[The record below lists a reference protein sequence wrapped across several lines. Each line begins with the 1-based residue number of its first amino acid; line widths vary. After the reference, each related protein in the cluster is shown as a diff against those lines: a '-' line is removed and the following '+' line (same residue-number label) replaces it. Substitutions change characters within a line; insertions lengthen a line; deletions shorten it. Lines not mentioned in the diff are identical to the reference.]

1 MLIGSEVKRSS
12 LKSLFFCKVLLTT
25 GVLVGV
31 SVGRAL
37 ATEPITTGAVV
48 ASNSLQLDSD
58 SDIALPELSFDGE
71 FAPGD
76 MASRLSG
83 NEFMAASLDADNS
96 DSDEPGLLAAGP
108 IELVD
113 TVVDESSP
121 TVELSQVTSVNEL
134 DDVLPTDWAY
144 TALTRLVE
152 EYGCLEGYPDSS
164 FRGNR
169 AMTRYEFAAGL
180 NACLDVIISL
190 TPDNSDFE
198 TIQRLQEDFAVELA
212 SIRSRVDV
220 LEADVVEL
228 EANQFSTTT
237 KLRGRVFTNLTGI
250 TSGGDIQAEGINV
263 FAPAR
268 DANGDPVIRTITDDP
283 EVTFSY
289 LTWLNLL
296 TSFTGEDRLV
306 LQLAVGDAVA
316 PANDF
321 ASAGLFNT
329 FGTPFTAQQGGR
341 LEDEVILREAFYS
354 FPLGDRL
361 FVTAGPKVNWYRHFD
376 NNKYTFL
383 VTGANSFNSSGGT
396 QVNAVDRGAGVVVEW
411 DVLDKVELTLG
422 YLAEATEFIQNS
434 SSSDASRGLFNG
446 ANTLTAQ
453 AEIYPTDDL
462 TLRFLYNRTELEA
475 NANGFVGGAVSEPLY
490 GFADDGFGGPLDG
503 ATADTLM
510 FNFDWQPLDWL
521 GLFGR
526 YSYGSTDLQVV
537 TAGRPDGEVN
547 AQSLQLGLAFHD
559 LLTSGSLA
567 TISYLQPFDVLDG
580 RDFLISG
587 GGDGSVQEELE
598 VSFRYPVTSNFAIVP
613 SYYWIRNANN
623 FGDNPDIHVFNLQT
637 QFSF

>member
-1 MLIGSEVKRSS
+1 MVITSMGVQVPSGNS
-12 LKSLFFCKVLLTT
+12 FFCKVLLTT
-25 GVLVGV
+25 GVWL
-31 SVGRAL
+31 SVLGGAAFASETFTTETTADDSIASESEPASVAVIEPSDVEAGIPTLRAVAVEDGL
-37 ATEPITTGAVV
+37 SNIAPAATKI
-48 ASNSLQLDSD
+48 
-58 SDIALPELSFDGE
+58 
-71 FAPGD
+71 
-76 MASRLSG
+76 
-83 NEFMAASLDADNS
+83 
-96 DSDEPGLLAAGP
+96 
-108 IELVD
+108 
-113 TVVDESSP
+113 
-121 TVELSQVTSVNEL
+121 SQVTGVNEL

-144 TALTRLVE
+144 TALARLVE
-152 EYGCLEGYPDSS
+152 EYGCLEGYPDST

-180 NACLDVIISL
+180 NACLDVIVAL
-190 TPDNSDFE
+190 LPDSPDLE
-198 TIQRLQEDFAVELA
+198 TLQRLQEDFAVELA
-212 SIRSRVDV
+212 SVRSQLDS
-220 LEADVVEL
+220 LEADVVTL
-228 EANQFSTTT
+228 EDTQFSTTT
-237 KLRGRVFTNLTGI
+237 KLSGRVFTHLTGV
-250 TSGGDIQAEGINV
+250 TASGDIQAEGINV

-268 DANGDPVIRTITDDP
+268 DVNGDPVVRTITDDP

-306 LQLAVGDAVA
+306 LQLAVGDGVS
-316 PANDF
+316 PANSL

-341 LEDEVILREAFYS
+341 LEDEIIAREIFYS
-354 FPLGDRL
+354 FPLGDKL
-361 FVTAGPKVNWYRHFD
+361 FVTAGPRVNWYRHFD

-422 YLAEATEFIQNS
+422 YLAENTEFLSNNS
-434 SSSDASRGLFNG
+434 ASDATRGLFNG

-462 TLRFLYNRTELEA
+462 TLRFLYNRSELEA

-510 FNFDWQPLDWL
+510 FNFDWQPLEKL
-521 GLFGR
+521 GFFGR
-526 YSYGSTDLQVV
+526 YSYGSTDLQVI
-537 TAGRPDGEVN
+537 TPGRPDGEVN
-547 AQSLQLGLAFHD
+547 AQSLQLGVAFHD
-559 LLTSGSLA
+559 LLKPGSLA
-567 TISYLQPFDVLDG
+567 TISYLRPFDVTDG

-587 GGDGSVQEELE
+587 GGDGAVQEELE
-598 VSFRYPVTSNFAIVP
+598 VSYRYPISSNFAIVP

>member
-1 MLIGSEVKRSS
+1 MLTGAEVTRIL
-12 LKSLFFCKVLLTT
+12 LKDSFFSKVLLIT
-25 GVLVGV
+25 GILVGV
-31 SVGRAL
+31 LGES
-37 ATEPITTGAVV
+37 VV
-48 ASNSLQLDSD
+48 ASEPTISETITFEAQQVDTYP
-58 SDIALPELSFDGE
+58 DIDEGLTSSGAALSIADNNLLSVLTNPQNVKVDD
-71 FAPGD
+71 P
-76 MASRLSG
+76 SRLA
-83 NEFMAASLDADNS
+83 EPTASIEITDAVI
-96 DSDEPGLLAAGP
+96 DETSA
-108 IELVD
+108 
-113 TVVDESSP
+113 
-121 TVELSQVTSVNEL
+121 TVELSQVTSVSEL

-152 EYGCLEGYPDSS
+152 EYGCLEGYPDNS

-180 NACLDVIISL
+180 NACLDVIIAL
-190 TPDNSDFE
+190 MPDNSEDFE
-198 TIQRLQEDFAVELA
+198 AIQRLQEDFAAELA
-212 SIRSRVDV
+212 SIRSRVDS
-220 LEADVVEL
+220 LEADVAEL

-237 KLRGRVFTNLTGI
+237 KLRGRVFTHLTGV
-250 TSGGDIQAEGINV
+250 TAGGDVQAEGVNV

-268 DANGDPVIRTITDDP
+268 DVNGDPVIRTITDDP

-296 TSFTGEDRLV
+296 TSFTGEDRLI
-306 LQLAVGDAVA
+306 LQLAVGDGVA

-354 FPLGDRL
+354 FPLGER
-361 FVTAGPKVNWYRHFD
+361 FFITAGPKINWYRHFD

-411 DVLDKVELTLG
+411 DVFDKVELTLG
-422 YLAEATEFIQNS
+422 YLAETTEFIQNS
-434 SSSDASRGLFNG
+434 SASDATRGLFNG

-453 AEIYPTDDL
+453 AEVYPTDDL

-510 FNFDWQPLDWL
+510 FNFDWQPLKWL

-526 YSYGSTDLQVV
+526 YSYGSTDLQVI
-537 TAGRPDGEVN
+537 TPGRPDGEVN

-559 LLTSGSLA
+559 LLKPGSLA

-580 RDFLISG
+580 RGFLISG

-598 VSFRYPVTSNFAIVP
+598 VSFRYPITQNFAIVP
-613 SYYWIRNANN
+613 SYYWIQDANN

>member
-1 MLIGSEVKRSS
+1 MARVAGDVLTPRS
-12 LKSLFFCKVLLTT
+12 LGFFCKVLLTT
-25 GVLVGV
+25 GAWLGGLGGSVLASEQLVSEPIV
-31 SVGRAL
+31 SVAD
-37 ATEPITTGAVV
+37 V
-48 ASNSLQLDSD
+48 AED
-58 SDIALPELSFDGE
+58 A
-71 FAPGD
+71 A
-76 MASRLSG
+76 ASRSA
-83 NEFMAASLDADNS
+83 EA
-96 DSDEPGLLAAGP
+96 
-108 IELVD
+108 V
-113 TVVDESSP
+113 TSP
-121 TVELSQVTSVNEL
+121 TTDLLPTIDLAQVTSVNEL

-152 EYGCLEGYPDSS
+152 EYGCLEGYPDGT

-190 TPDNSDFE
+190 TGGLEDSDLE
-198 TIQRLQEDFAVELA
+198 TVQRLQEDFAAELA
-212 SIRSRVDV
+212 SIRSRIDA
-220 LEADVVEL
+220 LEADVVTL
-228 EANQFSTTT
+228 EDTQFSTTT
-237 KLRGRVFTNLTGI
+237 KLRGRVFSNLTGV
-250 TSGGDIQAEGINV
+250 TASGDVQAEGINV

-268 DANGDPVIRTITDDP
+268 DALGDPLVRTITDDP

-296 TSFTGEDRLV
+296 TSFTGEDRLI

-316 PANDF
+316 AANDF

-341 LEDEVILREAFYS
+341 LEDDVIIREAFYS
-354 FPLGDRL
+354 FPLGDKV

-411 DVLDKVELTLG
+411 DVFDKVELSLG
-422 YLAEATEFIQNS
+422 YLAEATEFLPNS
-434 SSSDASRGLFNG
+434 SSSDSSRGLFG
-446 ANTLTAQ
+446 GTNTLTAQ
-453 AEIYPTDDL
+453 LEVFPTDDL
-462 TLRFLYNRTELEA
+462 ALRFLYNRTELEA
-475 NANGFVGGAVSEPLY
+475 NASGFVGGAASEPLY

-503 ATADTLM
+503 ATADTFLV
-510 FNFDWQPLDWL
+510 NFDWQPADWL

-526 YSYGSTDLQVV
+526 YSYGSTNLSAI
-537 TAGRPDGEVN
+537 TPGRPDGEVN

-559 LLTSGSLA
+559 FLKEGSLA
-567 TISYLQPFDVLDG
+567 TISYLRPFDVTDG

-587 GGDGSVQEELE
+587 GGDGAVQEEIE
-598 VSFRYPVTSNFAIVP
+598 FSYRYPVTNNFAIVP
-613 SYYWIRNANN
+613 SVYWIGNANN
-623 FGDNPDIHVFNLQT
+623 FGDNPDIYVFNLQT